1 MCSCFGKSY
10 VANGERSTTI
20 IEIEV
25 RAHTRKIVRPQRR
38 RTCDCPSSP
47 MEVSAPPALRLFD
60 NTPYRISVWTRY
72 SPWTFSS
79 ATFRPQPPR
88 KRSYIKADA
97 RHLDM
102 RKCILTGNVPRYR
115 AM

>member
-1 MCSCFGKSY
+1 MCSCYGKPY

-25 RAHTRKIVRPQRR
+25 RAHTRKIVRPQWRL
-38 RTCDCPSSP
+38 TCDCPSSP

-60 NTPYRISVWTRY
+60 NTPYYGISVWTRY

-79 ATFRPQPPR
+79 ATFRPQPPPTSSHCESGPTSR
-88 KRSYIKADA
+88 P
-97 RHLDM
+97 M
-102 RKCILTGNVPRYR
+102 RVTSTCGSVS
-115 AM
+115 

>member
-1 MCSCFGKSY
+1 MCSCYGKSY

-25 RAHTRKIVRPQRR
+25 RAHTRKIVRPQWR

-60 NTPYRISVWTRY
+60 NTPYGISVWTR
-72 SPWTFSS
+72 
-79 ATFRPQPPR
+79 
-88 KRSYIKADA
+88 
-97 RHLDM
+97 
-102 RKCILTGNVPRYR
+102 
-115 AM
+115 

>member
-1 MCSCFGKSY
+1 MCSCHGKPY

-25 RAHTRKIVRPQRR
+25 RAHTRKIVRPQWR

-60 NTPYRISVWTRY
+60 NTPYGISVWTRY

-79 ATFRPQPPR
+79 ATFRPQPPPTCSHCESGPTSR
-88 KRSYIKADA
+88 PMHVTST
-97 RHLDM
+97 
-102 RKCILTGNVPRYR
+102 CGSVS
-115 AM
+115 

>member
-1 MCSCFGKSY
+1 MCSCYGKPY

-25 RAHTRKIVRPQRR
+25 RAHTHKIVRPQWR

-60 NTPYRISVWTRY
+60 NTPYGISVWTRY

-79 ATFRPQPPR
+79 ATFRPQPPPTCSHCQSGPTSR
-88 KRSYIKADA
+88 P
-97 RHLDM
+97 M
-102 RKCILTGNVPRYR
+102 RVTSTCGSVS
-115 AM
+115 